1 QSYLQQIADAMYPL
15 GLTFSWDFDDSESIH
30 ARHFVIDDRWDILL
44 DRGLDI
50 WQKFDSNNAFAV
62 ESGMP
67 EMRRVKQF
75 EITYLRARK
84 E

>member
-1 QSYLQQIADAMYPL
+1 MEPL
-15 GLTFSWDFDDSESIH
+15 GIEFTWDMDPNIH
-30 ARHFVIDDRWDILL
+30 ARHITTDTGWDIMP

-50 WQKFDSNNAFAV
+50 WQHFDVNDAFAV
-62 ESGMP
+62 ENRVP

-75 EITYLRARK
+75 EITYLRM